1 MMGLMIIPEF
11 QIFGELLPLNQL
23 SGTTVGYL
31 LVTCS
36 GFPGRGSIIGGAM
49 APLYLPHCRLV
60 KLSTSSG
67 SCGQGYNSDLFFLFG
82 NS

>member
-1 MMGLMIIPEF
+1 MRQMIIPEF

-36 GFPGRGSIIGGAM
+36 GFPGRGTIIGGAM
-49 APLYLPHCRLV
+49 APLYLPHWYVPDTRV
-60 KLSTSSG
+60 SSYPIPPLIG
-67 SCGQGYNSDLFFLFG
+67 SNKK
-82 NS
+82 

>member
-36 GFPGRGSIIGGAM
+36 GFPGRGTIIGGAM
-49 APLYLPHCRLV
+49 ALLAPP
-60 KLSTSSG
+60 LSTSLVLVQNSWQRGLLSG
-67 SCGQGYNSDLFFLFG
+67 F
-82 NS
+82 

>member
-1 MMGLMIIPEF
+1 MMGLMIIPKF

-36 GFPGRGSIIGGAM
+36 GFPGRGTIIGGAM
-49 APLYLPHCRLV
+49 APLAPP
-60 KLSTSSG
+60 LSTSLDSNG
-67 SCGQGYNSDLFFLFG
+67 RLDWQTTFLAVYI
-82 NS
+82 

>member
-1 MMGLMIIPEF
+1 MGLMIIPEF

-36 GFPGRGSIIGGAM
+36 GFLGRGTIIGGGM
-49 APLYLPHCRLV
+49 APLAPP
-60 KLSTSSG
+60 LSTSLIFN
-67 SCGQGYNSDLFFLFG
+67 QGIYKNIGEL
-82 NS
+82 